1 MYLWHWFIYGSY
13 LILNIFHVTLYIKD
27 SQTKLVKLWPGV
39 VGGVG
44 NKSKENLFNISKH
57 LLISDHFLCSHD
69 LEVWLSS
76 DNIRRNM
83 ILVTYNVQRI
93 EKHSYIEF
101 IFMNYYYFVKEVFK
115 WRHLYYF
122 FTGSAKLDL
131 EEKQNLPQMETAGD
145 EIRCIS
151 AHTHDRQLQRQNPGT
166 VLIQF
171 SLLFCVKLSYTFEI
185 WQ

>member
-1 MYLWHWFIYGSY
+1 MKI
-13 LILNIFHVTLYIKD
+13 LIL
-27 SQTKLVKLWPGV
+27 
-39 VGGVG
+39 
-44 NKSKENLFNISKH
+44 
-57 LLISDHFLCSHD
+57 
-69 LEVWLSS
+69 
-76 DNIRRNM
+76 
-83 ILVTYNVQRI
+83 
-93 EKHSYIEF
+93 
-101 IFMNYYYFVKEVFK
+101 
-115 WRHLYYF
+115 F

-151 AHTHDRQLQRQNPGT
+151 AHTHDRHLQRQNPGT